1 MRLNQRQALPPANP
15 VNELPQAAR
24 RHSQKANMTLDQAQQ
39 LIAELGIELGGDAK
53 TYVMDDHGEVNMVF
67 EGDMPVTIR
76 FHESTLIVAAIVAT
90 EVDMDDP
97 GLFATL
103 MDYQFMGI
111 RTYGAVLSWNP
122 STNCLLLSR
131 QIHAEPSGEQLAM
144 ELNILLKSSARRTGA
159 LARWRVVAGR
169 RRRPRR
175 RRRVGAWQPAPVD
188 RHVRPGLSPLM
199 STTIGPKP

>member
-1 MRLNQRQALPPANP
+1 
-15 VNELPQAAR
+15 
-24 RHSQKANMTLDQAQQ
+24 MTLDQAQQ

-144 ELNILLKSSARRTGA
+144 ELNILLKSSVQVRDELGPLLAGEWSLADDADQGA
-159 LARWRVVAGR
+159 DGEAG
-169 RRRPRR
+169 
-175 RRRVGAWQPAPVD
+175 
-188 RHVRPGLSPLM
+188 PGSPLQSIAM
-199 STTIGPKP
+199 FDRA

>member
-1 MRLNQRQALPPANP
+1 
-15 VNELPQAAR
+15 
-24 RHSQKANMTLDQAQQ
+24 MTLDQAQQ

-144 ELNILLKSSARRTGA
+144 ELNILLKSSVQVRDELGPLLAGEWSLADDADQGA
-159 LARWRVVAGR
+159 DVEAG
-169 RRRPRR
+169 
-175 RRRVGAWQPAPVD
+175 
-188 RHVRPGLSPLM
+188 PGSPLQSIAM
-199 STTIGPKP
+199 FDRA